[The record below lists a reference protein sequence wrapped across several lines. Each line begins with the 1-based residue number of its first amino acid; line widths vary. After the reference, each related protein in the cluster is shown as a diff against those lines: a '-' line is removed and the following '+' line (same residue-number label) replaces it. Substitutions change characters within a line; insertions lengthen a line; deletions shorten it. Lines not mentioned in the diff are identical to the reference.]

1 MTPQRAKELLPII
14 SAYANGEP
22 IQYRKD
28 THSEWRDS
36 LGGLGFEAQ
45 GCQYRI
51 KPKPV
56 TRPWSK
62 PEDVPGPV
70 CWLRNGPTDCYPVM
84 ALGFNERGISLT
96 RLEGGRNFVLWN
108 ELSSWEHSTDR
119 KTWHPCTVTE
129 EPA

>member
-1 MTPQRAKELLPII
+1 MTPQRAKELLPILT
-14 SAYANGEP
+14 AYANGEP
-22 IQYRKD
+22 IQYRRD
-28 THSEWRDS
+28 NHSEWRDS
-36 LGGLGFEAQ
+36 FGGLGFEAQ

-51 KPKPV
+51 KTKPV

-70 CWLRNGPTDCYPVM
+70 CWLMFPGGESLILGTSDSGIQYAGLDCVRTLPW
-84 ALGFNERGISLT
+84 RD
-96 RLEGGRNFVLWN
+96 LENVR
-108 ELSSWEHSTDR
+108 HSTDR

>member
-1 MTPQRAKELLPII
+1 MTPQRAKKLLPII
-14 SAYANGEP
+14 QHIAENGDDDLEYKNNTGQWVSASGIRLYETP
-22 IQYRKD
+22 ER
-28 THSEWRDS
+28 
-36 LGGLGFEAQ
+36 
-45 GCQYRI
+45 YRI

-70 CWLRNGPTDCYPVM
+70 CWLMFPGGESLILGTSDSGIQYAGLDCVRTLPW
-84 ALGFNERGISLT
+84 RD
-96 RLEGGRNFVLWN
+96 LENVR
-108 ELSSWEHSTDR
+108 HSTDR